1 MARKI
6 VGLDIGTTAVRV
18 AELSVRRGRVVLDR
32 LGQHG
37 LPQGAVVVRLV
48 DLPWMLGTITVN
60 GVTAQQWRGPVGT
73 SGGTGYL
80 KSYGDD
86 SRLQFASPPFAMDL
100 SQAPFRVN
108 QWAGVQNPTGPP
120 A

>member
-1 MARKI
+1 
-6 VGLDIGTTAVRV
+6 V
-18 AELSVRRGRVVLDR
+18 A
-32 LGQHG
+32 
-37 LPQGAVVVRLV
+37 
-48 DLPWMLGTITVN
+48 
-60 GVTAQQWRGPVGT
+60 GPVGT

-80 KSYGDD
+80 KSYGYD

-108 QWAGVQNPTGPP
+108 QWAEIQNPTGLP